1 MTELMA
7 NPIRT
12 RTLGKARSVLHLPS
26 ALARLHRE
34 TSVGEERVVCL
45 APSPS
50 QAWTQE
56 RAQDLIVGA
65 GFELI
70 GSCSL
75 NQGAVMTQIRR
86 IQSLPDSVGPRMQV
100 LIVGLNPS
108 PYSADS
114 GIPYGR
120 PGNRFWPA
128 ALAAGFVSQDRDVDH
143 ALVSHHVGFT
153 DLVRRT
159 TRRADE
165 VTTREYRT
173 GFERVCRLAEWLKP
187 KAAWFVGLSAWRLV
201 ADRKA
206 GPGWQERPIGPS
218 RVYVMPHTSGLN
230 AHSRLEDLTEH
241 LASVKQSCGD

>member
-1 MTELMA
+1 MPNSMKTK
-7 NPIRT
+7 
-12 RTLGKARSVLHLPS
+12 TLGKGRSALHLP
-26 ALARLHRE
+26 AVLARLHRE
-34 TSVGEERVVCL
+34 TSVGEERAVCL

-50 QAWTQE
+50 QAWTKE
-56 RAQDLIVGA
+56 RARDLIIGA

-86 IQSLPDSVGPRMQV
+86 IQSLPDSVGPGMQV

-128 ALAAGFVSQDRDVDH
+128 ALAAGLVSLDRDVEH
-143 ALVSHHVGFT
+143 ALGSHHVGFT

-159 TRRADE
+159 TRRAEE

-173 GFERVCRLAEWLKP
+173 GFDRICRLAQWLKP

-201 ADRKA
+201 ADKRA
-206 GPGWQERPIGPS
+206 SPGWQERPIGPS

-230 AHSRLEDLTEH
+230 SHSRLEDLTED
-241 LASVKQSCGD
+241 LASVKQFCVD

>member
-1 MTELMA
+1 
-7 NPIRT
+7 
-12 RTLGKARSVLHLPS
+12 
-26 ALARLHRE
+26 
-34 TSVGEERVVCL
+34 
-45 APSPS
+45 
-50 QAWTQE
+50 
-56 RAQDLIVGA
+56 
-65 GFELI
+65 
-70 GSCSL
+70 
-75 NQGAVMTQIRR
+75 
-86 IQSLPDSVGPRMQV
+86 MQV

-128 ALAAGFVSQDRDVDH
+128 ALAAGLVSRDRDVEH
-143 ALVSHHVGFT
+143 ALGSHHVGFT

-165 VTTREYRT
+165 VTTMEYMT
-173 GFERVCRLAEWLKP
+173 GFERICRLAEWLKP
-187 KAAWFVGLSAWRLV
+187 KAACFVGLSAWRLV
-201 ADRKA
+201 ADKKA

-241 LASVKQSCGD
+241 LASVKQFCGD

>member
-1 MTELMA
+1 MP

-12 RTLGKARSVLHLPS
+12 KTLGKGKSALHLPA
-26 ALARLHRE
+26 ALTRLHRE
-34 TSVGEERVVCL
+34 MNIGEEGTVCL

-56 RAQDLIVGA
+56 RARDLIVGA
-65 GFELI
+65 GFELT

-75 NQGAVMTQIRR
+75 NQGAALVRIRR
-86 IQSLPDSVGPRMQV
+86 IQSLPDSVGPGMQV

-128 ALAAGFVSQDRDVDH
+128 ALAAGLVSRDRDVDH
-143 ALVSHHVGFT
+143 ALVSHKVGFT

-159 TRRADE
+159 TRRAEE
-165 VTTREYRT
+165 VTRREYGT
-173 GFERVCRLAEWLKP
+173 GFERICRLAEWLKP
-187 KAAWFVGLSAWRLV
+187 KAACFVGLSAWRLV
-201 ADRKA
+201 ADKKA
-206 GPGWQERPIGPS
+206 GPGWQEQPIGPS

-230 AHSRLEDLTEH
+230 AHSRLEDLTKH
-241 LASVKQSCGD
+241 LASVKQFCGV

>member
-1 MTELMA
+1 MTKLMS
-7 NPIRT
+7 NPSRT
-12 RTLGKARSVLHLPS
+12 KTPLRGRSVLHLP
-26 ALARLHRE
+26 AVLARLHRE
-34 TSVGEERVVCL
+34 MTVGDEEAVCL

-50 QAWTQE
+50 QTWTQE

-65 GFELI
+65 GFELA

-75 NQGAVMTQIRR
+75 NQGTALVRIRR
-86 IQSLPDSVGPRMQV
+86 IQSLPDSVGPGMRV

-128 ALAAGFVSQDRDVDH
+128 ALAAGLVSLDRDVDH

-165 VTTREYRT
+165 VTTMEYRT
-173 GFERVCRLAEWLKP
+173 GFGRICRLAQWLKP
-187 KAAWFVGLSAWRLV
+187 KVTCFVGLSAWRLV
-201 ADRKA
+201 ADKKA
-206 GPGWQERPIGPS
+206 SPGWQERPIGPS

-241 LASVKQSCGD
+241 LASVKQFCGD

>member
-1 MTELMA
+1 MTDLMS
-7 NPIRT
+7 NRIRT
-12 RTLGKARSVLHLPS
+12 KTVGKGRSVLHLPN

-34 TSVGEERVVCL
+34 TSVGEEGAVCL
-45 APSPS
+45 APNPS

-65 GFELI
+65 GFELA

-86 IQSLPDSVGPRMQV
+86 IQSLPDSVGPGMQV

-128 ALAAGFVSQDRDVDH
+128 ALAAGLVSLDRDVEH
-143 ALVSHHVGFT
+143 ALGSHHVGFT

-165 VTTREYRT
+165 VTTMEYRT
-173 GFERVCRLAEWLKP
+173 GFKRICRLAEWLKP
-187 KAAWFVGLSAWRLV
+187 RAACFVGLSAWRLV
-201 ADRKA
+201 ADKRA
-206 GPGWQERPIGPS
+206 SPGWQERPIGPS

-241 LASVKQSCGD
+241 LASVKQVCVD

>member
-1 MTELMA
+1 MPNSMKTK
-7 NPIRT
+7 
-12 RTLGKARSVLHLPS
+12 TLGKGRSALHLP
-26 ALARLHRE
+26 AVLARLHRE
-34 TSVGEERVVCL
+34 MTVGEERAVCL

-50 QAWTQE
+50 RAWTKE
-56 RAQDLIVGA
+56 RARDLVIGA
-65 GFELI
+65 GFELL
-70 GSCSL
+70 GSCRW
-75 NQGAVMTQIRR
+75 NQGAVMARIRR
-86 IQSLPDSVGPRMQV
+86 IRSLPDSVGPGMQV

-128 ALAAGFVSQDRDVDH
+128 ALAAGFVSRDRDVDH

-159 TRRADE
+159 TRRAEE

-173 GFERVCRLAEWLKP
+173 GFERICRLAAWLKP
-187 KAAWFVGLSAWRLV
+187 KAICFVGLSAWRLV
-201 ADRKA
+201 ADKKA
-206 GPGWQERPIGPS
+206 CPGWQERPVGSS

-241 LASVKQSCGD
+241 LARVKQFCGD

>member
-1 MTELMA
+1 MPNSMKTK
-7 NPIRT
+7 
-12 RTLGKARSVLHLPS
+12 TLGKGKSALHLPA

-34 TSVGEERVVCL
+34 MTVGEQRAIRL
-45 APSPS
+45 APNPS

-56 RAQDLIVGA
+56 RARDLIAGA

-70 GSCSL
+70 GSCNFS
-75 NQGAVMTQIRR
+75 QGAAVVRIRR
-86 IQSLPDSVGPRMQV
+86 IQSLPDSVGPGMQV

-128 ALAAGFVSQDRDVDH
+128 ALGAGLVSLDRDVDH
-143 ALVSHHVGFT
+143 ALASHKVGFT
-153 DLVRRT
+153 DFVRRT

-165 VTTREYRT
+165 VTTMEYRT
-173 GFERVCRLAEWLKP
+173 GFERICRLADWLKP
-187 KAAWFVGLSAWRLV
+187 KAACFVGLSAWRLV
-201 ADRKA
+201 ADKKA
-206 GPGWQERPIGPS
+206 GPGWQEQPIGPS

-230 AHSRLEDLTEH
+230 THSRLEDLTKH
-241 LASVKQSCGD
+241 LASVKQFCGD

>member
-1 MTELMA
+1 MA

-12 RTLGKARSVLHLPS
+12 KTLGKARSVLHLPR

-34 TSVGEERVVCL
+34 TTVGSERVVRL

-50 QAWTQE
+50 QAWTKE
-56 RAQDLIVGA
+56 RARDLIVGA

-75 NQGAVMTQIRR
+75 HQGVALVRIRR
-86 IQSLPDSVGPRMQV
+86 IQSLPDSVGPGMRV

-128 ALAAGFVSQDRDVDH
+128 GLAAGLVSLDRDVEH
-143 ALVSHHVGFT
+143 ALGSHHVGFT

-165 VTTREYRT
+165 VTTMEYMT
-173 GFERVCRLAEWLKP
+173 GFERICRLAEWLKP
-187 KAAWFVGLSAWRLV
+187 KAACFVGLSAWRLV
-201 ADRKA
+201 ADKKA

-230 AHSRLEDLTEH
+230 AHSRLEDLTKH
-241 LASVKQSCGD
+241 LASVKQFCGD

>member
-1 MTELMA
+1 MP

-12 RTLGKARSVLHLPS
+12 KTLGKGKSALHLPA
-26 ALARLHRE
+26 ALTRLHRE
-34 TSVGEERVVCL
+34 MNIGEEGTVCL

-56 RAQDLIVGA
+56 RARDLIVGA
-65 GFELI
+65 GFELT

-75 NQGAVMTQIRR
+75 NQGAALVRIRR
-86 IQSLPDSVGPRMQV
+86 IQSLPDSVGPGMQV

-128 ALAAGFVSQDRDVDH
+128 ALAAGLVSRDRDVDH
-143 ALVSHHVGFT
+143 ALVSHKVGFT

-159 TRRADE
+159 TRRAEE
-165 VTTREYRT
+165 VTRREYGT
-173 GFERVCRLAEWLKP
+173 GFERICRLAEWLKP
-187 KAAWFVGLSAWRLV
+187 KAACFVGLSAWRLV
-201 ADRKA
+201 ADKKA
-206 GPGWQERPIGPS
+206 GPGWQEQPIGPS

-230 AHSRLEDLTEH
+230 AHSRLEDLTKH
-241 LASVKQSCGD
+241 LAGVKQFCGD

>member
-1 MTELMA
+1 MPNSMKTK
-7 NPIRT
+7 
-12 RTLGKARSVLHLPS
+12 TLGKGRSALHLP
-26 ALARLHRE
+26 AVLARLHRE
-34 TSVGEERVVCL
+34 TSVGEERAVCL
-45 APSPS
+45 ASSPS
-50 QAWTQE
+50 RAWTKE
-56 RAQDLIVGA
+56 RARDLIVGA
-65 GFELI
+65 GFELL
-70 GSCSL
+70 GSYRR
-75 NQGAVMTQIRR
+75 NQGAVMARIRR
-86 IQSLPDSVGPRMQV
+86 IQSLPDSVGPGMQV

-128 ALAAGFVSQDRDVDH
+128 ALAAGLVSRDRDVDH

-159 TRRADE
+159 TRRAEE

-173 GFERVCRLAEWLKP
+173 GFERICRLAAWLKP
-187 KAAWFVGLSAWRLV
+187 KATCFVGLSAWRLV
-201 ADRKA
+201 ADKKA
-206 GPGWQERPIGPS
+206 CPGWQERPVGSS

-241 LASVKQSCGD
+241 LARVKQFCGD

>member
-1 MTELMA
+1 M
-7 NPIRT
+7 RT
-12 RTLGKARSVLHLPS
+12 KTLGEGKSVLRLPAS
-26 ALARLHRE
+26 LALLHHV
-34 TSVGEERVVCL
+34 TAVGEQVKVRL
-45 APSPS
+45 APNPS
-50 QAWTQE
+50 QAWTQD
-56 RAQDLIVGA
+56 RARDLIVGA
-65 GFELI
+65 GFELA

-75 NQGAVMTQIRR
+75 NQGAALVRIRR
-86 IQSLPDSVGPRMQV
+86 IQSLPDSVGPGMRV

-128 ALAAGFVSQDRDVDH
+128 ALAAGLVSLDRDVDH

-165 VTTREYRT
+165 VTTLEYQT
-173 GFERVCRLAEWLKP
+173 GFGRICRLAQWLKP
-187 KAAWFVGLSAWRLV
+187 KVTCFVGLSAWRLV
-201 ADRKA
+201 ADKKA
-206 GPGWQERPIGPS
+206 SPGWQERPIGPS

-241 LASVKQSCGD
+241 LASVKLFCGE

>member
-1 MTELMA
+1 MP

-12 RTLGKARSVLHLPS
+12 KTLGKGKSALHLPA
-26 ALARLHRE
+26 ALTRLHRE
-34 TSVGEERVVCL
+34 MNIGEEGTVCL

-56 RAQDLIVGA
+56 RARDLIVGA
-65 GFELI
+65 GFELT

-75 NQGAVMTQIRR
+75 NQGAALVRIRR
-86 IQSLPDSVGPRMQV
+86 IQSLPDSVGPGMQV

-128 ALAAGFVSQDRDVDH
+128 ALAAGLVSRDRDVDH
-143 ALVSHHVGFT
+143 ALVSHKVGFT

-159 TRRADE
+159 TRRAEE
-165 VTTREYRT
+165 VTRREYGT
-173 GFERVCRLAEWLKP
+173 GFERICRLAEWLKP
-187 KAAWFVGLSAWRLV
+187 KAACFVGLSAWRLV
-201 ADRKA
+201 ADKKA
-206 GPGWQERPIGPS
+206 GPGWQEQPIGPS

-230 AHSRLEDLTEH
+230 AHSRLEDLTKH
-241 LASVKQSCGD
+241 LAGVKQFCVD

>member
-1 MTELMA
+1 MS
-7 NPIRT
+7 NPIKT
-12 RTLGKARSVLHLPS
+12 RTLGKGKSVLHLP
-26 ALARLHRE
+26 AVLARLHRAM
-34 TSVGEERVVCL
+34 TVGEAETACL
-45 APSPS
+45 APSRS

-56 RAQDLIVGA
+56 RARDLIVGA
-65 GFELI
+65 GFELT
-70 GSCSL
+70 GSCNFS
-75 NQGAVMTQIRR
+75 QGTAVVRIRR

-128 ALAAGFVSQDRDVDH
+128 ALGAGLVSLDRDVDH
-143 ALVSHHVGFT
+143 ALVSHKVGFT

-165 VTTREYRT
+165 VTAMEYRT
-173 GFERVCRLAEWLKP
+173 GFERICRLAEWLKP
-187 KAAWFVGLSAWRLV
+187 KATCFVGLSAWRLV
-201 ADRKA
+201 ADKKA
-206 GPGWQERPIGPS
+206 GPGWQEQSIGPS

-230 AHSRLEDLTEH
+230 AHSRLEDLTKH
-241 LASVKQSCGD
+241 LVRVKKFAGN

>member
-1 MTELMA
+1 ME

-12 RTLGKARSVLHLPS
+12 RTLGKGRSVLHLPS
-26 ALARLHRE
+26 ALACLHRE
-34 TSVGEERVVCL
+34 TSVGEEGAVCL
-45 APSPS
+45 APNPS

-65 GFELI
+65 GFELA

-86 IQSLPDSVGPRMQV
+86 IQSLPDSVGPGMQV

-128 ALAAGFVSQDRDVDH
+128 ALGAGLVSRDRDVEH
-143 ALVSHHVGFT
+143 ALVSHHIGFT

-165 VTTREYRT
+165 VTTLEYRR
-173 GFERVCRLAEWLKP
+173 GFKRIYRLAEWLQP
-187 KAAWFVGLSAWRLV
+187 KAACFVGLSAWRLV
-201 ADRKA
+201 ADKRA
-206 GPGWQERPIGPS
+206 SPGWQERTIGPS

-230 AHSRLEDLTEH
+230 AHSRLEDLTKH
-241 LASVKQSCGD
+241 LAGVKQFCVD

>member
-1 MTELMA
+1 MA

-34 TSVGEERVVCL
+34 TSVGEERAVYL

-65 GFELI
+65 GFELV

-75 NQGAVMTQIRR
+75 SQGAVMTRIRS
-86 IQSLPDSVGPRMQV
+86 IQSLPDSVGPGMQV

-128 ALAAGFVSQDRDVDH
+128 ALASGLLSLDRDVEH
-143 ALVSHHVGFT
+143 ALGSHHVGFT

-165 VTTREYRT
+165 VTTMEYRT
-173 GFERVCRLAEWLKP
+173 GFERICRLAEWLKP
-187 KAAWFVGLSAWRLV
+187 KAACFVGLSAWRLV
-201 ADRKA
+201 ADKRA
-206 GPGWQERPIGPS
+206 SPGWQERSIGPS

-230 AHSRLEDLTEH
+230 AHSRLEDLTKH
-241 LASVKQSCGD
+241 LASVKQFCVD